1 VRTATRRSPFADA
14 LAGLGG
20 VVEPQGDWEVVASY
34 GDEEAERAMLR
45 EAVAVADVTCRAK
58 VDVRGRIEGALA
70 AAGDAFVARVAA
82 DWALVLGAPGAEA
95 SIASRLE
102 TAARDDAMVTDA
114 THLYGGFA
122 LAGPGLPELLARL
135 TSWDPTSLAPG
146 AATGA
151 PIADVRVVLVRRDL
165 EVPVLEAYAATELS
179 RYVWETILDVVR
191 SLGGGPVGW
200 NALRSTGW
208 R

>member
-14 LAGLGG
+14 QAALGA
-20 VVEPQGDWEVVASY
+20 VVEPRGDWELVASY
-34 GDEEAERAMLR
+34 GDEDAERALLR
-45 EAVAVADVTCRAK
+45 EAVAVADITCRAK
-58 VDVRGRIEGALA
+58 VDVRGRVDAALA
-70 AAGDAFVARVAA
+70 VAGDSFVARIAA
-82 DWALVLGAPGAEA
+82 DWALVLGEPGDEA
-95 SIASRLE
+95 SIGSRLQA
-102 TAARDDAMVTDA
+102 AARDDAMVTDV

-135 TSWDPTSLAPG
+135 TSWDPASLAPG
-146 AATGA
+146 SATGA
-151 PIADVRVVLVRRDL
+151 PIADVRMVLARRDL

-179 RYVWETILDVVR
+179 RYAWETILGVVR
-191 SLGGGPVGW
+191 ALGGGPVGW